1 MSSYADR
8 LAALREQLKANQLDG
23 FVVPLTDEHMSEY
36 VGSYAQRLAWLTG
49 FEGSAGSAVVLPE
62 EAAIFVDGRY
72 TLQVRQQVSPTEWSY
87 QSVPETSTTEW
98 LKEHAPEGARIGY
111 DPWLHTRDW
120 VKKAKEALATRGAEL
135 VAVQRNPIDEIWN
148 DRPEAS
154 KAHLV
159 VQPDQYAGKSAAEK
173 RTEIADWLGHEHADA
188 AVLSA
193 LDSIAWA
200 FNIRGADV
208 SRTPV
213 ALAYALVHS
222 DGTADLFVAGEKIGP
237 EVRQHLGNGVRVH
250 ERYEFEPA
258 LRELKGKTVAVDP
271 ERSVA
276 AIFDALEQSG
286 AKVVAKRDPTV
297 LPKAIKNP
305 VEIAGQKASQERDGA
320 AIARFLRWLEIEA
333 PKGELDELKAAA
345 KLQELRQEAPELRDL
360 SFDTISAA
368 GPNAASPHYKVTE
381 ESNLPIKNNQ
391 IYLVDSGGQYVDGT
405 TDITRTVIVG
415 EPTEEMRDRFTRVL
429 KGHIAIATA
438 LFPKGTRGSQLDSF
452 ARRPLWEAG
461 LDYAHGTGHGVG
473 SFLSVHEGPQRI
485 SPVGSSQSGGD
496 EPLQAGMILSNEPG
510 YYKAG
515 DYGIRIEN
523 LVLVVSREVEGA
535 EKEMLGFETLTFAPI
550 DRRLIDAEMLEPEE
564 VAWLNCYHAHVL
576 ARIGPKLSGP
586 DLAWLQQACAPIGD

>member
-1 MSSYADR
+1 
-8 LAALREQLKANQLDG
+8 
-23 FVVPLTDEHMSEY
+23 
-36 VGSYAQRLAWLTG
+36 
-49 FEGSAGSAVVLPE
+49 
-62 EAAIFVDGRY
+62 
-72 TLQVRQQVSPTEWSY
+72 
-87 QSVPETSTTEW
+87 
-98 LKEHAPEGARIGY
+98 
-111 DPWLHTRDW
+111 
-120 VKKAKEALATRGAEL
+120 
-135 VAVQRNPIDEIWN
+135 
-148 DRPEAS
+148 
-154 KAHLV
+154 
-159 VQPDQYAGKSAAEK
+159 
-173 RTEIADWLGHEHADA
+173 
-188 AVLSA
+188 VLSA

-415 EPTEEMRDRFTRVL
+415 EPTDEMRDRFTRVL